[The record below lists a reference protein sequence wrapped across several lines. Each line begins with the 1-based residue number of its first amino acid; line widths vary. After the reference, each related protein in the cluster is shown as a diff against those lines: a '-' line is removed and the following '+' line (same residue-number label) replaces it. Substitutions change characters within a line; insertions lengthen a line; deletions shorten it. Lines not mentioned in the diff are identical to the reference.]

1 MKMKVRADLALSLLA
16 VVAGSMAGG
25 AWGAPPKPKA
35 LTIHPSPAP
44 HAALGHRLVPLES
57 ELNRGD
63 AAPIYLRLT
72 GEVTPEKL
80 RELGEKPMAWLDL
93 PLESF
98 PAAEARTFVDGW
110 ASRIEQL
117 EFGARRQTCDWNYTL
132 PEERDHSPEIRL
144 PDVQMMRTWA
154 RLLALKARVEIVEKK
169 FDAAARTI
177 ETGIAFS
184 RHINNG
190 PFLINSLVGM
200 ASAHVMLDQVA
211 EFVGQPG
218 APNLYWSLTDLP
230 RPLIPIRGALA
241 HEYKLCEW
249 LLPEMTDLDRD
260 RTPAEWASR
269 VARLHGRLLDIRAK
283 YKLEN
288 VATRGETLAD
298 FREWV
303 LPEAREYLKIRLGK
317 LDGLD
322 DDQMILLFY
331 GRRFHDL
338 YDDNFKAATLSL
350 PEAEF
355 FHNQAASRLSAEK
368 DGPLWV
374 FSSLCPAIISGH
386 RAEAMLD
393 RKVAA
398 LRTIEALRLHAGV
411 KGQLPDSLN
420 EVEVKLAPVPL
431 DPYSGKP
438 FEYRLDKDRATLV
451 GPAPQ
456 EAFRLE
462 YRLTLTK

>member
-1 MKMKVRADLALSLLA
+1 MSFALSILGLI
-16 VVAGSMAGG
+16 AGSPAVEV
-25 AWGAPPKPKA
+25 WGAPPKPKE

-44 HAALGHRLVPLES
+44 SAALGHRLLPLES
-57 ELNRGD
+57 ELNPGD

-72 GEVTPEKL
+72 GEVLPEKL
-80 RELGEKPMAWLDL
+80 RELGDKPKAWLDL
-93 PLESF
+93 PLETF
-98 PAAEARTFVDGW
+98 PVAEARAFVNGW
-110 ASRIEQL
+110 ASRIEQV

-132 PEERDHSPEIRL
+132 PEERDHSPEILL
-144 PDVQMMRTWA
+144 PDIQMMRTWA

-169 FDAAARTI
+169 FDDAARTI

-184 RHINNG
+184 RHLNNG

-200 ASAHVMLDQVA
+200 ASAHVLLEVVA
-211 EFVGQPG
+211 EFVAQPG

-249 LLPEMTDLDRD
+249 LLPEMTDLDRE

-269 VARLHGRLLDIRAK
+269 VARLHARLLDIRAR
-283 YKLEN
+283 YKLED
-288 VATRGETLAD
+288 VAKQGETLAA

-303 LPEAREYLKIRLGK
+303 LPGAREYLKTRLGK
-317 LDGLD
+317 LDGLN

-331 GRRFHDL
+331 GRRFHEL
-338 YDDNFKAATLSL
+338 YDDNFKAATLPF

-355 FHNQAASRLSAEK
+355 FHNQASRRLSEEK

-374 FSSLCPAIISGH
+374 FSRLFPAVISGH
-386 RAEAMLD
+386 RAEVVLD

-411 KGQLPDSLN
+411 KGQLPNSLD
-420 EVEVKLAPVPL
+420 EVDVKLAPVPP

-438 FEYRLDKDRATLV
+438 FEYRLENLGATLI

-456 EAFRLE
+456 DAFRLE